1 MLKSLCDRERRRSQR
16 MKSPSSILSARIQV
30 CTNTW
35 LNRSRMKKLVNKRRK
50 IKFKGKT
57 QLMKTLLQRAAMRI
71 NRQMTTKRTKIK
83 IQMMKP
89 NKRFKDL
96 KTKLPRIARRSETR
110 SSLMKLTRLSS
121 KLSKAMSLGQYLML
135 KAERMDQS
143 SWSDISTTP

>member
-1 MLKSLCDRERRRSQR
+1 
-16 MKSPSSILSARIQV
+16 MK
-30 CTNTW
+30 
-35 LNRSRMKKLVNKRRK
+35 
-50 IKFKGKT
+50 
-57 QLMKTLLQRAAMRI
+57 
-71 NRQMTTKRTKIK
+71 TKRTKIK

-135 KAERMDQS
+135 KAERMDPS